1 MLLLRLED
9 AKMTLKRLTK
19 LNLLCAEMLP
29 ISRKVCS
36 KENSTDTYL
45 L

>member
-1 MLLLRLED
+1 MLLRLEA
-9 AKMTLKRLTK
+9 AKMTLKRSSK

-36 KENSTDTYL
+36 EVNSTHTYL